1 MRIVSI
7 NDVQCNGKTPSEVTR
22 LIKDREGRITI
33 SVDDEIQQANPEV
46 IAEAYYP
53 YSVPATAI
61 DTNVDSEAN
70 GESPSY
76 VPVTIIRT
84 DAASARDDELPIYF
98 SDAVVY

>member
-61 DTNVDSEAN
+61 DTNVDSEAMVN
-70 GESPSY
+70 LLHVFLLPLS
-76 VPVTIIRT
+76 TLTWIRK
-84 DAASARDDELPIYF
+84 RMVNLLHMF
-98 SDAVVY
+98 L